1 MARFLRFLLAVA
13 ALPLAGGLTCAF
25 FDVLRH
31 ISAPDGALIAPGVVA
46 VFAGLVIQLLAWFVL
61 PMPVKTYV
69 LGHELTH
76 ALWGVLFGAKV
87 SKLRVTAQGGSVT
100 LSKSNVLITL
110 APYVFPFYTIL
121 VGMVAWVTRC
131 FVSPLPCPCVWL
143 FVVGFTWSF
152 HCLFTVRSLLQEQP
166 DIDEYGHVFSYVFI
180 WIFNVLG
187 AAVWIVSAAGVPWR
201 SFGGFLCTRVMN
213 AHVLVWHGFV
223 WVYESLRSLPFLQG

>member
-31 ISAPDGALIAPGVVA
+31 IPAPDGALIAPGVVA

-110 APYVFPFYTIL
+110 APYCWLRYLFS
-121 VGMVAWVTRC
+121 GRC
-131 FVSPLPCPCVWL
+131 GKRQLS
-143 FVVGFTWSF
+143 
-152 HCLFTVRSLLQEQP
+152 E
-166 DIDEYGHVFSYVFI
+166 
-180 WIFNVLG
+180 
-187 AAVWIVSAAGVPWR
+187 
-201 SFGGFLCTRVMN
+201 
-213 AHVLVWHGFV
+213 AHHL
-223 WVYESLRSLPFLQG
+223 

>member
-1 MARFLRFLLAVA
+1 MARFLRFLLAVV

-31 ISAPDGALIAPGVVA
+31 IPAPDGALIAPGVVA
-46 VFAGLVIQLLAWFVL
+46 VFAGLIVQLLAWIVL

-76 ALWGVLFGAKV
+76 AIWGVLFGAKV
-87 SKLRVTAQGGSVT
+87 SQLRVAAQGGSVT

-110 APYVFPFYTIL
+110 APYVFPFYTVL
-121 VGMVAWVTRC
+121 VGVVALVTRC
-131 FVSPLPCPCVWL
+131 FVSPLPWPCVWL
-143 FVVGFTWSF
+143 FLVGFTWSF
-152 HCLFTVRSLLQEQP
+152 HCLFTVRSLLQRQP

-187 AAVWIVSAAGVPWR
+187 AAVWVVCVAGISWKA
-201 SFGGFLCTRVMN
+201 FGGLLGARV
-213 AHVLVWHGFV
+213 ASAYAIVWQVCV
-223 WVYESLRSLPFLQG
+223 WIYESLRSLPILQG